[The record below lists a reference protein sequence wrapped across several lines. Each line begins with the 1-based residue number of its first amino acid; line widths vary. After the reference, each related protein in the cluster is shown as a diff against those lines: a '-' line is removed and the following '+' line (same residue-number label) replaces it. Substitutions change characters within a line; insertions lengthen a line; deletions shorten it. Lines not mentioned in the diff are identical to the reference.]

1 VAQLL
6 VIIQIFIS
14 QCQAVHPLRQHL
26 LDAMLDQ
33 SRIAAIQKAFTEPP
47 QEIDSLIGLPQQEC
61 SAIGTDRSP
70 VELCYHFPLALTGE
84 CQPAFGT
91 LCHRKAVSSLA

>member
-1 VAQLL
+1 MR
-6 VIIQIFIS
+6 
-14 QCQAVHPLRQHL
+14 CY
-26 LDAMLDQ
+26 Q

-47 QEIDSLIGLPQQEC
+47 QQIDFSIGLAQQEC
-61 SAIGTDRSP
+61 ATVGTDRSA

-84 CQPAFGT
+84 GQPGLDT